1 MKNLA
6 AKEIRDLRQLFLG
19 SEAWLLDRVRRHVRD
34 IGHGAYA
41 PTLVTARKIA
51 LGGIART
58 LAEVMDTILDEP
70 VFSYDIEPQDDPV
83 TKFCAG
89 KAREHLQRGVTV
101 GMFLGILKCYRRSF
115 HDLIGEHEL
124 PPGEKER
131 GREIVERFFDRVE
144 IATCTQWC
152 GLTEEDK
159 LAQLQEGN
167 RRLTNEKNKFVT
179 IFESLR
185 DPVILLDR
193 EGRIDSFNQAAATL
207 FGVSDTPGA
216 SYYGRLLAGEKIP
229 WLADAMPDLSRYD
242 SARTFEISRDTASG
256 VRHFQVKLKRMLDV
270 SDRYAGTVVMLNDVT
285 DLKRIEEELR
295 RYQEQL
301 ETMVFTRT
309 HELSEANERL
319 RRELEAR
326 RQAEEELRT
335 YQKELSSLA
344 AELSLAAERERRRIA
359 GELHDQVGQSLA
371 FAKIGLNGLVQ
382 SVPDQELRGRIRD
395 IGTILDQAIQDVRS
409 LTVQIS
415 PPLLYEVGLEAAL
428 ESLGEH
434 FQDRFGFRVT
444 FLDDGEPKP
453 LPEELRVTLYQVVR
467 ELLVNVAK
475 HAGARN
481 AAVGIRK
488 IPGSVELWVEDDGK
502 GFAVEDVLRP
512 GAGKKSFGLFSIRER
527 LRHLGCEIRISSK
540 PGAGTRTTI
549 RVPLHAP

>member
-6 AKEIRDLRQLFLG
+6 AKKIQGLRELFLG

-58 LAEVMDTILDEP
+58 LAEVMDTILAEP

-83 TKFCAG
+83 AKFCAG
-89 KAREHLQRGVTV
+89 KAREHLQRGVTI

-115 HDLIGEHEL
+115 HDLVGEHDLQPE
-124 PPGEKER
+124 EKER
-131 GREIVERFFDRVE
+131 GRAVVDRFFDRVE

-152 GLTEEDK
+152 GLTEEEK
-159 LAQLQEGN
+159 LTQLQDGN

-193 EGRIDSFNQAAATL
+193 EGRIDSFNQAAAAL
-207 FGVSDTPGA
+207 FGVSDAPGA
-216 SYYGRLLAGEKIP
+216 SYYGRLLAGEKVP
-229 WLADAMPDLSRYD
+229 WLADVLPDPRYD
-242 SARTFEISRDTASG
+242 SGSTFEISRDTPGG

-270 SDRYAGTVVMLNDVT
+270 SDRYPGTVVMLNDVT
-285 DLKRIEEELR
+285 DLKRVEEELR

-326 RQAEEELRT
+326 RQAEEELRN

-382 SVPDQELRGRIRD
+382 SVSDQGLGGRIRD
-395 IGTILDQAIQDVRS
+395 IGAILDQAIQDVRS

-428 ESLGEH
+428 ESLGEQ
-434 FQDRFGFRVT
+434 FQERFGFRVT
-444 FLDDGEPKP
+444 FVDDGEPKP

-481 AAVGIRK
+481 AVVGIRK

-502 GFAVEDVLRP
+502 GFAVEDVLRL
-512 GAGKKSFGLFSIRER
+512 GARKKSFGLFSIRER
-527 LRHLGCEIRISSK
+527 LRHLGCEIRIASK
-540 PGAGTRTTI
+540 PGAGARTTI